1 MTFPHWVVGQEQ
13 ISSQFN
19 AWKIAAN
26 LNTVPHFYFYEKEY
40 DRLDWTKEPTDT
52 WDQLCY
58 DRCMQLRLKYKKL
71 SLFYSA
77 GRDSHHI
84 LRCFDNFKI
93 PLDEIVLLNTH
104 MLPARQYELHNY
116 IIPQAHKFIK
126 NNPETK
132 VLIVDVGEKEFEKFF
147 PDDWLERAST
157 ALMHGY
163 YNPTNFGYLIS
174 QVMKYNDQT
183 HGVIVGADKPRI
195 IRENDKFYSVV
206 LDKTIEVFLTEQSN
220 LEFFYY
226 APDLP
231 ELYLK
236 QVWMTLNHIIS
247 RYAPTQPI
255 TSAFLNE
262 YCGNS
267 HSDYY
272 DDFCLSC
279 GRGPAWDLSLG
290 IQNGK
295 SKYMA
300 NGKSTIFLKNLEYG
314 IENNWESARNFSYAM
329 DYLKEN
335 YAQVFNKSDPYH
347 GTIGVY
353 GKKYY
358 LKDA

>member
-1 MTFPHWVVGQEQ
+1 MITPHWVVGQER

-19 AWKIAAN
+19 AWKTAAN
-26 LNTVPHFYFYEKEY
+26 LNTVPHFYFYEQEY
-40 DRLDWTKEPTDT
+40 DQLDWTREPSST

-84 LRCFDNFKI
+84 LRCFNNFKI
-93 PLDEIVLLNTH
+93 PLDEIVLINHLT
-104 MLPARQYELHNY
+104 LPTRQYELNNY
-116 IIPQAHKFIK
+116 IVPQVQKFIS
-126 NNPETK
+126 NNPGTQVKMIE
-132 VLIVDVGEKEFEKFF
+132 VAPSDFERYFR
-147 PDDWLERAST
+147 DDWLEKTST
-157 ALMHGY
+157 ALTHGY
-163 YNPTNFGYLIS
+163 FFPTNFAYYTAQI
-174 QVMKYNDQT
+174 MKYNDQT

-206 LDKTIEVFLTEQSN
+206 LDKTIEVFLTDRSN

-236 QVWMTLNHIIS
+236 QVWMTLNHINS
-247 RYAPTQPI
+247 KYAPTQTI
-255 TSAFLNE
+255 TAEFLVE

-295 SKYMA
+295 SKNKA
-300 NGKSTIFLKNLEYG
+300 NGRSQAFLNNLKYG
-314 IENNWESARNFSYAM
+314 IENNWASARNFSYAM
-329 DYLKEN
+329 DYLKDN
-335 YAQVFNKSDPYH
+335 YARLFNKSDPYH

-353 GKKYY
+353 GKRYY